1 MTALL
6 WAMVKARRGLA
17 VITLV
22 LTALAAAA
30 AAAGPL
36 YQEAAAVSLRG
47 VEVAAATVGERVV
60 TAQTSDDPRGGEQ
73 PLRPYVPGMITLSG
87 TSAQVV
93 VTGEQGEE
101 GEQGMFLASR
111 TGVCQH
117 LTIAR
122 GRCATGER
130 EVVIREDTAHELNAV
145 LGQDLEFRTPP
156 VGSLEFER
164 PPAVRL
170 TVVGLYRPVRLDD
183 PYWGDR
189 EILTG
194 IDRPAAFATE
204 RTVAAVEGSRMR
216 MVDLLVTPAAFE
228 NMDALRDGL
237 GDAESELDAGG
248 FGTDSELSKLIGR
261 IEAGQSQL
269 SSSLLL
275 AAVPLVMLC
284 WLVLFIAV
292 AGGVEQRRGELG
304 LTALRGVP
312 ARTRWLLATAETSVP
327 VLVAVIPGYL
337 LGYALT
343 ALLATVA
350 LPGSPPVYLNPASA
364 LYTAAAVLGAL
375 LAGLLAQV
383 RALTTPV
390 LGLLRRARVRRSGGL
405 VGGVEAMVGAL
416 ALVAGYQ
423 VAAGEDTGSGG
434 IGLLAPLCIALG
446 LGLVAAR
453 AIGIPAERLG
463 RRALRRGRVRTG
475 LAALTLARG
484 GGTHWVV
491 VLLTVVFGLLG
502 FALSARD
509 VAAQAWHE
517 RAEVQVGAARVLQ
530 VETLPAASLVHA
542 VRTADPAGRYAMA
555 AMRVNVNTE
564 TKLLAVDSSRFAAVA
579 LWPGAYGAAT
589 PAEVARQLRPA
600 EVTPLTLTAADVE
613 ITVTLDRI
621 EPGAKAG
628 LTLRLVGTAGAQS
641 VVRVEALRPGT
652 QTYRVAT
659 PTCAASPCQVRSL
672 SVDLFTPKRYL
683 VDLTVGDLRDPAGK
697 TLLSGADLAGH
708 HWRLPQTSAARPVP
722 EMAPGSGGLR
732 IWVDSVLT
740 PDMRAAADPAPD
752 PLPLVAA
759 GDLPPELLGA
769 GGTVRVP
776 IVRAGTLPLV
786 PRYGA
791 NGALVDLQYAD
802 LRTGGE
808 SDAQEPEVWLA
819 ADAPADLVQ
828 RLEANGLKVLGERDA
843 AGQLHLYQEQA
854 PALAMLFLAV
864 AAFAGVLFAAGGLL
878 ITAVL
883 ERGRADGG
891 LAVLRGQ
898 GVSQRALRD
907 ADLGGRFALVL
918 AGTVIG
924 LLAAGLSWALARGVL
939 PVFGDGGTAVPPP
952 DLPGPLVTVP
962 IVAALLVLLTTC
974 LLATRV
980 ARGSEGVTS

>member
-6 WAMVKARRGLA
+6 WAMVRARRGLA
-17 VITLV
+17 VITLL

-36 YQEAAAVSLRG
+36 YQDAAAESLRG
-47 VEVAAATVGERVV
+47 VEVAAAGVDERVV
-60 TAQTSDDPRGGEQ
+60 TAQTSDDPRGGDQ

-101 GEQGMFLASR
+101 NERGMFLATR
-111 TGVCQH
+111 TGICEH
-117 LTIAR
+117 LVIVR

-130 EVVIREDTAHELNAV
+130 EVVLREDAGRDLAV
-145 LGQDLEFRTPP
+145 LPGQDLAFRVPP
-156 VGSLEFER
+156 AGSRELER
-164 PPAVRL
+164 PPVRL
-170 TVVGLYRPVRLDD
+170 TVVGFYQPVRLDD

-194 IDRPAAFATE
+194 LDQPAAFATE

-216 MVDLLVTPAAFE
+216 MVDLLVTPAAFDD
-228 NMDALRDGL
+228 MDRLRDDL

-248 FGTDSELSKLIGR
+248 FGVDSELSKLIAR
-261 IEAGQSQL
+261 IKDGESQL
-269 SSSLLL
+269 ASSLLL

-312 ARTRWLLATAETSVP
+312 ARTRWWLATAETSVP
-327 VLVAVIPGYL
+327 VLLAVIPGYL
-337 LGYALT
+337 LGYAAT

-364 LYTAAAVLGAL
+364 LYTAVAVLGAL

-390 LGLLRRARVRRSGGL
+390 LGLLRRARVRRRGGL

-423 VAAGEDTGSGG
+423 VAAGGDTGSGG

-453 AIGIPAERLG
+453 AIGVPAERLG
-463 RRALRRGRVRTG
+463 KRALRRGRLRTG

-530 VETLPAASLVHA
+530 VETLPAASLLHA
-542 VRTADPAGRYAMA
+542 VRAADPSGRYAMA
-555 AMRVNVNTE
+555 AMRVNVNSE

-579 LWPGAYGAAT
+579 LWPDAYGAT
-589 PAEVARQLRPA
+589 PAAEVARQLRPT
-600 EVTPLTLTAADVE
+600 EVTPLSLTAAEVE
-613 ITVTLDRI
+613 ITVTLDRL

-628 LTLRLVGTAGAQS
+628 LTLRLVGTGGAQS
-641 VVRVEALRPGT
+641 TVRVDKLLPGT
-652 QTYRVAT
+652 HAYRIAT
-659 PTCAASPCQVRSL
+659 PTCAADPCQVRQL
-672 SVDLFTPKRYL
+672 MVDLFTPKRYL
-683 VDLTVGDLRDPAGK
+683 VDLTVGDLRDLTGK
-697 TLLSGADLAGH
+697 TVLAGAELAGH

-722 EMAPGSGGLR
+722 EMAPAAGGLR
-732 IWVDSVLT
+732 VWVDSVLT

-759 GDLPPELLGA
+759 GELPPELLGA

-786 PRYGA
+786 PRNGSH
-791 NGALVDLQYAD
+791 GALVDLQYAD
-802 LRTGGE
+802 LRVGGE
-808 SDAQEPEVWLA
+808 SDAQEPEVWLS
-819 ADAPADLVQ
+819 ADAPADLVK

-843 AGQLHLYQEQA
+843 AGQLHLYEEQA
-854 PALAMLFLAV
+854 PALAMLFLA
-864 AAFAGVLFAAGGLL
+864 AAALVGVLFAAGGLL
-878 ITAVL
+878 VTAVL
-883 ERGRADGG
+883 ERGRTDGG
-891 LAVLRGQ
+891 LATLRAQ
-898 GVSQRALRD
+898 GVSERVLRS
-907 ADLGGRFALVL
+907 ADLGGRFALVF

-924 LLAAGLSWALARGVL
+924 LLAAVLSWALARGVL

-952 DLPGPLVTVP
+952 DLPGPLVAAP
-962 IVAALLVLLTTC
+962 IAAALLVLLTTC

-980 ARGSEGVTS
+980 ARGSEGATS

>member
-30 AAAGPL
+30 ASAGPL

-101 GEQGMFLASR
+101 GEQGMFLAAR

-130 EVVIREDTAHELNAV
+130 EVVLREDAARELNAV
-145 LGQDLEFRTPP
+145 LGQDLAFRTPP
-156 VGSLEFER
+156 VGSMEFER

-228 NMDALRDGL
+228 NMDALRDDL

-261 IEAGQSQL
+261 IKDGESQL

-423 VAAGEDTGSGG
+423 VAAGEDTGAGG

-600 EVTPLTLTAADVE
+600 EGTPLTLTAADVE

-683 VDLTVGDLRDPAGK
+683 VDLTVGDLRDPTGR

-791 NGALVDLQYAD
+791 HGALVDLQYAD

-854 PALAMLFLAV
+854 PALALLFLAV

-883 ERGRADGG
+883 ERGRGDGG

>member
-6 WAMVKARRGLA
+6 WAMVRARRGLA
-17 VITLV
+17 VITLL

-36 YQEAAAVSLRG
+36 YQDAAAVSLRG

-60 TAQTSDDPRGGEQ
+60 TAQTSDDPRGGDQ
-73 PLRPYVPGMITLSG
+73 PLRPYVPGMVTLSG

-101 GEQGMFLASR
+101 NEQGMFLATR
-111 TGVCQH
+111 TGICEH
-117 LTIAR
+117 LVIVR

-130 EVVIREDTAHELNAV
+130 EVVLRVDAASELAA
-145 LGQDLEFRTPP
+145 LPGQDLEFR
-156 VGSLEFER
+156 S
-164 PPAVRL
+164 PPAGPQDEDPPPPVRL
-170 TVVGLYRPVRLDD
+170 TVVGLYQPVRLDD

-189 EILTG
+189 QVLTG
-194 IDRPAAFATE
+194 LDQPAAFATE
-204 RTVAAVEGSRMR
+204 RTVAALDGSRMR
-216 MVDLLVTPAAFE
+216 MVDLLITPAAFE
-228 NMDALRDGL
+228 DTDRLRDDL

-248 FGTDSELSKLIGR
+248 FGTDTEVDNLIAR
-261 IEAGQSQL
+261 ISAGEEQL
-269 SSSLLL
+269 ASSLLL

-312 ARTRWLLATAETSVP
+312 ARTRWWLATAETSVP

-337 LGYALT
+337 LGYAAT
-343 ALLATVA
+343 ALLAAVA

-364 LYTAAAVLGAL
+364 LYTAVAVLGAL

-390 LGLLRRARVRRSGGL
+390 LGLLRRARVRRRGGL

-423 VAAGEDTGSGG
+423 VAAGGDTGSGG

-453 AIGIPAERLG
+453 AVGVPAERLG
-463 RRALRRGRVRTG
+463 RRALRRGRLRTG

-517 RAEVQVGAARVLQ
+517 RAEVQVGAARVLR
-530 VETLPAASLVHA
+530 VETLPAASLLHA
-542 VRTADPAGRYAMA
+542 VRTADPDGRYAMA

-564 TKLLAVDSSRFAAVA
+564 TKMLAVDSSRLPAVA
-579 LWPGAYGAAT
+579 LWPDAYGATA

-600 EVTPLTLTAADVE
+600 EVTPLSLTAAEVE
-613 ITVTLDRI
+613 ATVTLDRI
-621 EPGAKAG
+621 EPGATAG
-628 LTLRLVGTAGAQS
+628 LTLRLVGVGGAQS
-641 VVRVEALRPGT
+641 SVRVEKLKPGT
-652 QTYRVAT
+652 HAYRIAT
-659 PTCAASPCQVRSL
+659 PACAAGPCQLRQL
-672 SVDLFTPKRYL
+672 SVDLYTPKRYL
-683 VDLTVGDLRDPAGK
+683 VDLTVGDLRDRTGK
-697 TLLSGADLAGH
+697 TVLSGADLAGH

-722 EMAPGSGGLR
+722 DIGPAAGGLR
-732 IWVDSVLT
+732 VSVDSVLT
-740 PDMRAAADPAPD
+740 PDMRASADPAPD

-786 PRYGA
+786 PRHGA
-791 NGALVDLQYAD
+791 HGALVDLEYAD
-802 LRTGGE
+802 LRVGGE

-843 AGQLHLYQEQA
+843 AGQLHLYEEQA
-854 PALAMLFLAV
+854 PALAMLFLA
-864 AAFAGVLFAAGGLL
+864 AAALVGVLFAAGGLL

-883 ERGRADGG
+883 ERGRTDEG
-891 LAVLRGQ
+891 LAALRGQ
-898 GVSQRALRD
+898 GVRAAVLRG

-918 AGTVIG
+918 TGTLIG
-924 LLAAGLSWALARGVL
+924 LLAAALSWALARGVL

-952 DLPGPLVTVP
+952 DLPGPLVTAP
-962 IVAALLVLLTTC
+962 IAVALLVLLTTC

-980 ARGSEGVTS
+980 ARGSEGATS

>member
-6 WAMVKARRGLA
+6 WAMVRARRGLA
-17 VITLV
+17 VITLL

-36 YQEAAAVSLRG
+36 YQDAAAVSLRG

-60 TAQTSDDPRGGEQ
+60 TAQTSDDPRGGDQ

-93 VTGEQGEE
+93 VTGEQGE
-101 GEQGMFLASR
+101 QGMFLATR
-111 TGVCQH
+111 TGICEH
-117 LTIAR
+117 LTIVR

-130 EVVIREDTAHELNAV
+130 EVVLREDAAAELAA
-145 LGQDLEFRTPP
+145 LPGQDLEFSVPP
-156 VGSLEFER
+156 TGSQDPDQPL
-164 PPAVRL
+164 PVRL
-170 TVVGLYRPVRLDD
+170 TVVGLYQPVRLDD

-189 EILTG
+189 QILTG
-194 IDRPAAFATE
+194 LDQPAAFATE

-216 MVDLLVTPAAFE
+216 MVDLLITPAAF
-228 NMDALRDGL
+228 DDTDRLRDDL

-248 FGTDSELSKLIGR
+248 FGTDTEVDNLIAR
-261 IEAGQSQL
+261 ITAGEAQL
-269 SSSLLL
+269 ASSLLL

-312 ARTRWLLATAETSVP
+312 ARTRWWLATAETSVP

-337 LGYALT
+337 LGYAAT
-343 ALLATVA
+343 ALLATIA
-350 LPGSPPVYLNPASA
+350 LPGSPPVHLNPASA
-364 LYTAAAVLGAL
+364 LYTAVAVLGAL

-390 LGLLRRARVRRSGGL
+390 LGLLRRARVRRRGGL

-423 VAAGEDTGSGG
+423 VAAGGDAGSGG

-453 AIGIPAERLG
+453 AIGVPAERLG
-463 RRALRRGRVRTG
+463 RRALRRGRLRTG

-517 RAEVQVGAARVLQ
+517 RAEVQVGAARVLR
-530 VETLPAASLVHA
+530 VEQLPAPSLLHA

-564 TKLLAVDSSRFAAVA
+564 TKLLAVDSSRLPAVA
-579 LWPGAYGAAT
+579 LWPDAYGATT

-600 EVTPLTLTAADVE
+600 EVTPLSLTAAEVE

-621 EPGAKAG
+621 EPGANAG
-628 LTLRLVGTAGAQS
+628 LTLRLLGVGGAQS
-641 VVRVEALRPGT
+641 SVRVDRLKPGT
-652 QTYRVAT
+652 HAYRLAT
-659 PTCAASPCQVRSL
+659 PACAAAPCQFRQL
-672 SVDLFTPKRYL
+672 SVDLFTQKRYL
-683 VDLTVGDLRDPAGK
+683 VDLTIGDLRDRTGK
-697 TLLSGADLAGH
+697 TVLSGADLAGH
-708 HWRLPQTSAARPVP
+708 RWRLPQTSAARPVP
-722 EMAPGSGGLR
+722 EMGPAPGGLR
-732 IWVDSVLT
+732 VWVDSVLT

-776 IVRAGTLPLV
+776 IDRAGTLPLV
-786 PRYGA
+786 PRHGA
-791 NGALVDLQYAD
+791 HGALVDLQYAD
-802 LRTGGE
+802 LRVGGD

-843 AGQLHLYQEQA
+843 AGQLRLYEEQA
-854 PALAMLFLAV
+854 PALAMLFLA
-864 AAFAGVLFAAGGLL
+864 AAALVGVLFAAGGLL
-878 ITAVL
+878 VTAVL
-883 ERGRADGG
+883 ERGRSDGG

-898 GVSQRALRD
+898 GVRERVLRG

-924 LLAAGLSWALARGVL
+924 LLAAVLSWALARGVL

-952 DLPGPLVTVP
+952 DLPGPLVTAP
-962 IVAALLVLLTTC
+962 IAAALLVLLTTC

-980 ARGSEGVTS
+980 ARGSEGATS

>member
-6 WAMVKARRGLA
+6 WAMVRARRGLA
-17 VITLV
+17 VITLL

-47 VEVAAATVGERVV
+47 VEVAAATVDERVV
-60 TAQTSDDPRGGEQ
+60 TAQTGDDPRGGDQ
-73 PLRPYVPGMITLSG
+73 PLRPYVPGMLTLSG
-87 TSAQVV
+87 ISAQVV
-93 VTGEQGEE
+93 VTGDQGEE
-101 GEQGMFLASR
+101 GQQGMFLATR
-111 TGVCQH
+111 TGICEH
-117 LTIAR
+117 LTIVK

-130 EVVIREDTAHELNAV
+130 EVVLREDAGAELGAQP
-145 LGQDLEFRTPP
+145 GQDLEFRAPP
-156 VGSLEFER
+156 AGSQDPE
-164 PPAVRL
+164 PPAAVRL
-170 TVVGLYRPVRLDD
+170 TVVGFYQAVRLDD

-194 IDRPAAFATE
+194 LEQPAAFATE
-204 RTVAAVEGSRMR
+204 RTVAAVDGSRMR
-216 MVDLLVTPAAFE
+216 MVDLLVTPSAFDD
-228 NMDALRDGL
+228 MDRLRDDL
-237 GDAESELDAGG
+237 DDAESELDAGG
-248 FGTDSELSKLIGR
+248 FGVDSELNKLIAR
-261 IEAGQSQL
+261 IEDGESQL
-269 SSSLLL
+269 ASSLLL

-312 ARTRWLLATAETSVP
+312 ARTRWWLATAETSVP

-343 ALLATVA
+343 ALLATIV

-390 LGLLRRARVRRSGGL
+390 LGLLRRARVRRRGGL
-405 VGGVEAMVGAL
+405 VGGIEAMVGAL

-423 VAAGEDTGSGG
+423 VAAGEDAGAGG

-453 AIGIPAERLG
+453 AIGVPAERLG
-463 RRALRRGRVRTG
+463 RRALRRGRLRTG

-517 RAEVQVGAARVLQ
+517 RAQVQVGAARVLQ
-530 VETLPAASLVHA
+530 VESLPAASLLHA

-555 AMRVNVNTE
+555 AMRVNVNSE

-579 LWPGAYGAAT
+579 LWPDAYGATT

-600 EVTPLTLTAADVE
+600 EVTPLALTAAEVE

-628 LTLRLVGTAGAQS
+628 LTLRLVGTGGAQS
-641 VVRVEALRPGT
+641 SVRVDKLLPGT
-652 QTYRVAT
+652 HAYRVAT
-659 PTCAASPCQVRSL
+659 PACAAGPCQVRQL
-672 SVDLFTPKRYL
+672 LVDLFTPKRYL
-683 VDLTVGDLRDPAGK
+683 VDLTVGDLRDPTGK
-697 TLLSGADLAGH
+697 TVLTGAELAGH

-722 EMAPGSGGLR
+722 EMAPAAGGLR
-732 IWVDSVLT
+732 VWVDNVLT
-740 PDMRAAADPAPD
+740 PDMRASADPAPD

-759 GDLPPELLGA
+759 GELPPELLGA

-776 IVRAGTLPLV
+776 ITRAGTLPLV

-791 NGALVDLQYAD
+791 HGALVDLQYAD
-802 LRTGGE
+802 LRVGGE
-808 SDAQEPEVWLA
+808 GDAQEPEVWLS
-819 ADAPADLVQ
+819 ADAPADLVK

-854 PALAMLFLAV
+854 PALALLFLA
-864 AAFAGVLFAAGGLL
+864 AAALTGVLFAAGGLL

-898 GVSQRALRD
+898 GVRERVLRD

-924 LLAAGLSWALARGVL
+924 LLAAVLSWALARGVL

-952 DLPGPLVTVP
+952 DLPGPLVAAP
-962 IVAALLVLLTTC
+962 IAAALLVLLTTC

-980 ARGSEGVTS
+980 ARGSEGATS

>member
-6 WAMVKARRGLA
+6 WAMVRARRGLA
-17 VITLV
+17 VITLL

-36 YQEAAAVSLRG
+36 YQDAAAESLRG
-47 VEVAAATVGERVV
+47 VEVAAASVDERVV
-60 TAQTSDDPRGGEQ
+60 TAQTSDDPRGGDQ

-101 GEQGMFLASR
+101 NEQGMFLATR
-111 TGVCQH
+111 TGICEH
-117 LTIAR
+117 LTIVR

-130 EVVIREDTAHELNAV
+130 EVVLREDAGRDLDV
-145 LGQDLEFRTPP
+145 QPGQDLEFRVPP
-156 VGSLEFER
+156 TGSREEER
-164 PPAVRL
+164 APVRL
-170 TVVGLYRPVRLDD
+170 TVVGFYQAVRLDD

-194 IDRPAAFATE
+194 LDQPAAFATE

-228 NMDALRDGL
+228 DMDRLRDDL
-237 GDAESELDAGG
+237 DAAESELDAGG
-248 FGTDSELSKLIGR
+248 FGVDSELNKLIAR
-261 IEAGQSQL
+261 IKDGESQL
-269 SSSLLL
+269 ASSLLL

-312 ARTRWLLATAETSVP
+312 ARTRWWLATAETSVP
-327 VLVAVIPGYL
+327 VLLAVIPGYL
-337 LGYALT
+337 LGYAAT
-343 ALLATVA
+343 ALLATIA
-350 LPGSPPVYLNPASA
+350 LPGSPPVYLNPTSA

-390 LGLLRRARVRRSGGL
+390 LGLLRRARVRRRGGL

-423 VAAGEDTGSGG
+423 VAAGEDNGAGG

-453 AIGIPAERLG
+453 AIGVPAERLG
-463 RRALRRGRVRTG
+463 RRALRRGRLRTG

-517 RAEVQVGAARVLQ
+517 RSEVQVGAARVLQ
-530 VETLPAASLVHA
+530 VEGLPAASLLHA
-542 VRTADPAGRYAMA
+542 VRAADPSGRYAMA
-555 AMRVNVNTE
+555 AMRVNVNSE

-579 LWPGAYGAAT
+579 LWPDAYGATA
-589 PAEVARQLRPA
+589 PAEVARQLRPT
-600 EVTPLTLTAADVE
+600 EVTPLSLTAAEIE

-628 LTLRLVGTAGAQS
+628 LTLRLVGTGGAQS
-641 VVRVEALRPGT
+641 TVRVDKLLPGT
-652 QTYRVAT
+652 HAYRVAT
-659 PTCAASPCQVRSL
+659 PPCAAGPCQVRQL
-672 SVDLFTPKRYL
+672 LVDLFTPKRYL
-683 VDLTVGDLRDPAGK
+683 VDLTVGDLRDLTGK
-697 TLLSGADLAGH
+697 TLLTGAELAGH

-722 EMAPGSGGLR
+722 EMAPAAGGLR
-732 IWVDSVLT
+732 VWVDSVLT

-759 GDLPPELLGA
+759 GELPPELLGA

-786 PRYGA
+786 PRNGSQ
-791 NGALVDLQYAD
+791 GALVDLQYAD
-802 LRTGGE
+802 LRVGGE
-808 SDAQEPEVWLA
+808 SDAQEPEVWLS
-819 ADAPADLVQ
+819 ADAPADLVK
-828 RLEANGLKVLGERDA
+828 RLEANGLKMLGERNA
-843 AGQLHLYQEQA
+843 AGQLRLYEEQA
-854 PALAMLFLAV
+854 PALAMLFLA
-864 AAFAGVLFAAGGLL
+864 AAALVGVLFAAGGLL
-878 ITAVL
+878 VTAVL
-883 ERGRADGG
+883 ERGRTDGG
-891 LAVLRGQ
+891 LATLRGQ
-898 GVSQRALRD
+898 GVSERVLRS

-924 LLAAGLSWALARGVL
+924 LLAAVLSWALARGVL

-952 DLPGPLVTVP
+952 DLPGPLVAAP
-962 IVAALLVLLTTC
+962 IAAALLVLLTTC

-980 ARGSEGVTS
+980 ARGSEGATS

>member
-6 WAMVKARRGLA
+6 WAMVRARRGLA
-17 VITLV
+17 VITLL

-36 YQEAAAVSLRG
+36 YQDAAAESLRG
-47 VEVAAATVGERVV
+47 VEVAAASVDERVV
-60 TAQTSDDPRGGEQ
+60 TAQTSDDPRGGDQ

-93 VTGEQGEE
+93 VTGAQGEE
-101 GEQGMFLASR
+101 NERGMFLATR
-111 TGVCQH
+111 TGICEH
-117 LTIAR
+117 LVIVR

-130 EVVIREDTAHELNAV
+130 EVVLREDAGRDLAV
-145 LGQDLEFRTPP
+145 APGQDLAFQVPP
-156 VGSLEFER
+156 TGSRELER
-164 PPAVRL
+164 PPVRL
-170 TVVGLYRPVRLDD
+170 TVVGFYSPVRLDD

-194 IDRPAAFATE
+194 LDQPAAFATE

-216 MVDLLVTPAAFE
+216 MVDLLVTAAAFDD
-228 NMDALRDGL
+228 MDRLRDDL

-248 FGTDSELSKLIGR
+248 FGVDSELSKLIAR
-261 IEAGQSQL
+261 IKDGESQL
-269 SSSLLL
+269 ASSLLL

-312 ARTRWLLATAETSVP
+312 ARTRWWLATAETSVP
-327 VLVAVIPGYL
+327 VLLAVIPGYL
-337 LGYALT
+337 LGYAAT

-364 LYTAAAVLGAL
+364 LYTAVAVLGAL

-390 LGLLRRARVRRSGGL
+390 LGLLRRARVRRRGGL

-423 VAAGEDTGSGG
+423 VAAGGDTGSGG

-453 AIGIPAERLG
+453 AIGVPAERLG
-463 RRALRRGRVRTG
+463 KRALRRGRLRTG

-530 VETLPAASLVHA
+530 VEALPAASLLHA
-542 VRTADPAGRYAMA
+542 VRAADPSGRYAMA
-555 AMRVNVNTE
+555 AMRVNVNSE

-579 LWPGAYGAAT
+579 LWPDAYGAT
-589 PAEVARQLRPA
+589 PPAEVARQLRPT
-600 EVTPLTLTAADVE
+600 EVTPLSLTAAEVE

-628 LTLRLVGTAGAQS
+628 LTLRLVGTGGAQS
-641 VVRVEALRPGT
+641 TVRVDKLLPGT
-652 QTYRVAT
+652 HAYRIAT
-659 PTCAASPCQVRSL
+659 PTCAADPCQLRHL
-672 SVDLFTPKRYL
+672 MVDLFTPKRYL
-683 VDLTVGDLRDPAGK
+683 VDLTVGDLRDLTGK
-697 TLLSGADLAGH
+697 TVLAGADLAGH

-722 EMAPGSGGLR
+722 EMAPAAGGLR
-732 IWVDSVLT
+732 VWVDSVLT

-759 GDLPPELLGA
+759 GELPPELLGA

-776 IVRAGTLPLV
+776 IVRSGTLPLV
-786 PRYGA
+786 PRNGSH
-791 NGALVDLQYAD
+791 GALVDLQYAD
-802 LRTGGE
+802 LRVGGE
-808 SDAQEPEVWLA
+808 SDAQEPEVWLS
-819 ADAPADLVQ
+819 ADAPADLVK

-843 AGQLHLYQEQA
+843 AGQLHLYEEQA
-854 PALAMLFLAV
+854 PALAMLFLA
-864 AAFAGVLFAAGGLL
+864 AAALVGVLFAAGGLL
-878 ITAVL
+878 VTAVL
-883 ERGRADGG
+883 ERGRTDGG
-891 LAVLRGQ
+891 LATLRAQGVGERVLR
-898 GVSQRALRD
+898 S

-924 LLAAGLSWALARGVL
+924 LLAAVLSWALARGVL

-952 DLPGPLVTVP
+952 DLPGPLVAAP
-962 IVAALLVLLTTC
+962 IAAALLVLLTTC

-980 ARGSEGVTS
+980 ARGSEGATS